1 MNTLLQDIR
10 YAIRLLG
17 KKPGFTAVA
26 VISLALGIGANT
38 AIFSLV
44 NTTMLKALPV
54 EKPEQLVSVFTSK
67 SGSGISIFSYLNYKD
82 FRERNEAFTDMVL
95 YRFAPVSLSRG
106 GDNQRLWCYLVSGN
120 YFDTLGV
127 KPILGRGFL
136 PEEYQTEGS
145 HPVTI
150 LSYDCWQQYFGANQ
164 NILGTTILLNSLNYT
179 VIGVAPRGFKGTEL
193 VFAPDFYVPVMMLKQ
208 IEPGANYLQRRGT
221 ENFFALGRLKPGVN
235 MEQAQASLNTLAYQL
250 AQEYPDTNEGQEI
263 SLSPPGLLI
272 PDLRDSVFGF
282 ASVLMVVVA
291 LVLLV
296 ACTNL
301 ASLLLARATERQKEI
316 AIRLAVGASRGR
328 LVRQLITES
337 VILSVLGG
345 TIGVLLAMW
354 VVDIV
359 SSLKLPI
366 DFPLLIDIEVD
377 RSVLIFS
384 ILLSFVTGVI
394 FGLIPAFQAT
404 RPDLVGT
411 LKDETGVG
419 GYRRSRLRNGL
430 VIAQLSLSLL
440 LLIAAGL
447 VVRSLYTQAINP
459 GFNSEN
465 VVTMSF
471 DVSLQ
476 GYESARGK
484 EFVKQLMERSA
495 ALPGISDV
503 SMVGYLPL
511 SLNRSYDAV
520 YIEGAPPARGANVPN
535 VMTTVVWP
543 DYFKTMGIPFVR
555 GRDFNQQDKEGAKPV
570 VIVNE
575 AFARKFW
582 PGPDSINQAIGKR
595 LSSRGPEG
603 PFMEI
608 VGITSDG
615 KYISLQEDPQPFFY
629 TDMIQDYSS
638 YVAIVA
644 RGQSSPQTTIAAI
657 RQEILKLDPNLPLFD
672 VKTMNQHL
680 GLSLFPARVAG
691 ILLGSFGLLVLVLAA
706 VGVYG
711 VMSYSVSRRTR
722 EIGLRMALGAGPR
735 EVLGMIIKQGMM
747 MALIG
752 VGIGLVAALLLTR
765 LMSGLLAGVSPTDPV
780 TFISIPLLLGLIAF
794 LACYIPARRAM
805 KVDPMLALRYE

>member
-44 NTTMLKALPV
+44 NTAMLKALPV
-54 EKPEQLVSVFTSK
+54 EQPEQLVTVYTSRT
-67 SGSGISIFSYLNYKD
+67 GSGISIFSYPNYKD
-82 FRERNEAFTDMVL
+82 FRERNEVFTDMIL

-106 GDNQRLWCYLVSGN
+106 GDNERAWCYMVSGN

-127 KPILGRGFL
+127 RPVLGRTFL
-136 PEEYQTEGS
+136 PEEDQTEGS
-145 HPVTI
+145 HPVMI
-150 LSYDCWQQYFGANQ
+150 LSYDCWQQRFGANS
-164 NILGTTILLNSLNYT
+164 NIVGTTVLLNSLNYT
-179 VIGVAPRGFKGTEL
+179 VIGVTPRGFNGTEL
-193 VFAPDFYVPVMMLKQ
+193 VFAPDFYVPIMMNRQ
-208 IEPGANYLQRRGT
+208 IEPGTNYLTRRGT
-221 ENFFALGRLKPGVN
+221 ENYFALGRLKPGVG
-235 MEQAQASLNTLAYQL
+235 MDQATASLNTLAYQL

-272 PDLRDSVFGF
+272 PDLRNSIFGF
-282 ASVLMVVVA
+282 ASVLMGVVA

-316 AIRLAVGASRGR
+316 AIRLAVGASRFR

-337 VILSVLGG
+337 VILSILGG
-345 TIGVLLAMW
+345 TIGILLAMW
-354 VVDIV
+354 VTDLV

-366 DFPLLIDIEVD
+366 DFPLLIDIEID

-394 FGLIPAFQAT
+394 FGLIPALQAT
-404 RPDLVGT
+404 RPDLAST

-447 VVRSLYTQAINP
+447 VVRSLYTQAISP

-471 DVSLQ
+471 DLYLQ
-476 GYESARGK
+476 GYEPARSK
-484 EFVKQLMERSA
+484 EFVKQLMERCA
-495 ALPGISDV
+495 ALPGITDV
-503 SMVGYLPL
+503 SMIGYLPL
-511 SLNRSYDAV
+511 SLNRSYDTV
-520 YIEGAPPARGANVPN
+520 YIEGAAPVRGANVPN
-535 VMTTVVWP
+535 VMNTTVWP

-555 GRDFNQQDKEGAKPV
+555 GRDFNQQDKGDTKRVA
-570 VIVNE
+570 IVNE
-575 AFARKFW
+575 AFARRFW
-582 PGPDSINQAIGKR
+582 PGVDSVNQAIGKR
-595 LSSRGPEG
+595 FSQQGSEG
-603 PFMEI
+603 PYIEI
-608 VGITSDG
+608 VGIVSDG
-615 KYISLQEDPQPFFY
+615 KYISLQEDPQPFLY
-629 TDMIQDYSS
+629 TAMTQDNSFS
-638 YVAIVA
+638 PAIVA
-644 RGQSSPQTTIAAI
+644 RGQSSPQNTIAAI
-657 RQEILKLDPNLPLFD
+657 RQEVLGLDPNLPLYD
-672 VKTMNQHL
+672 VKTLNQHL

-735 EVLGMIIKQGMM
+735 EVLGMIVKQGMV

-752 VGIGLVAALLLTR
+752 LGIGLVASLLLTR

-780 TFISIPLLLGLIAF
+780 TFISIPLLLGFIAF
-794 LACYIPARRAM
+794 LACYLPARRAM